1 MPAFDGPGGSRDKY
15 IFDEVNMKLI
25 IGGRAQGKLDYV
37 KQHIDKNKEYVIY
50 DGAIPGGKTGEKQS
64 SDKTGYD
71 SSEYDDPGSD
81 KIIIVNHL
89 HKYIRKM
96 MRDDKDPREEILGL
110 PDKYDDVIIISDEV
124 GNGIVPADPFERE
137 YRDTTG
143 RILIEVAKRADTVV
157 RVICGIGR
165 IIK

>member
-1 MPAFDGPGGSRDKY
+1 
-15 IFDEVNMKLI
+15 MKLI
-25 IGGRAQGKLDYV
+25 TGGRAQGKLDYV

-50 DGAIPGGKTGEKQS
+50 DGAIPG
-64 SDKTGYD
+64 DN
-71 SSEYDDPGSD
+71 PGSD

-89 HKYIRKM
+89 HEYIRKI
-96 MRDDKDPREEILGL
+96 MRDDKDPREEIFDLL
-110 PDKYDDVIIISDEV
+110 DKYDDVIIISDEV

-157 RVICGIGR
+157 RVICGIGQ

>member
-1 MPAFDGPGGSRDKY
+1 
-15 IFDEVNMKLI
+15 MKLI
-25 IGGRAQGKLDYV
+25 TGGRAQGKLDYV
-37 KQHIDKNKEYVIY
+37 KQHIVKNKEYVIY
-50 DGAIPGGKTGEKQS
+50 DGAIPGGN
-64 SDKTGYD
+64 
-71 SSEYDDPGSD
+71 PGRD

-89 HKYIRKM
+89 HEYIRDRM
-96 MRDDKDPREEILGL
+96 SDNKDPREEIFGL
-110 PDKYDDVIIISDEV
+110 LDKYDDVIIISDEV

-157 RVICGIGR
+157 RVICGIGQ

>member
-1 MPAFDGPGGSRDKY
+1 
-15 IFDEVNMKLI
+15 MKLI
-25 IGGRAQGKLDYV
+25 TGGRAQGKLDYV

-50 DGAIPGGKTGEKQS
+50 DGAIPGGN
-64 SDKTGYD
+64 
-71 SSEYDDPGSD
+71 PGSD

-89 HKYIRKM
+89 HEYIRKI
-96 MRDDKDPREEILGL
+96 MRDDKDPREEIFGL
-110 PDKYDDVIIISDEV
+110 LDKYDDVIIISDEV

-143 RILIEVAKRADTVV
+143 RILIEVARRADTVV
-157 RVICGIGR
+157 RVICGIGQ